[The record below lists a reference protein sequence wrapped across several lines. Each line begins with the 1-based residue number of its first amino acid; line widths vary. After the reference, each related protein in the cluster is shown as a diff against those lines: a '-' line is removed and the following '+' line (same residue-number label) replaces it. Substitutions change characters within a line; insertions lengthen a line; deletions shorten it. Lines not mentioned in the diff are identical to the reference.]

1 MESIVRTVFGA
12 HLQTCQL
19 MKIPFTKAPN
29 STLNEKF
36 NIATNEAIGP
46 TDMPSMRYVTIG
58 NGGHKMKQAGVN
70 NLQVPEPLQ
79 HKTTDAALFSHIPF
93 VMRNITDP
101 LSAADE
107 ARYALKRTETH
118 GSTQYYAYYLR
129 RMDLTGVA
137 SNMELK
143 TVLNGVTTTTG
154 FTPTVSNLNPTP
166 PLIVTGGAVTA
177 TGDYVTA
184 TANVNFVLDA
194 VDISNILNA
203 CNIMFG
209 SEDYAIISEIGL
221 CSGIDKTVTFG
232 SGTFNEVIATQIVSH
247 ISSFHA
253 LRFTASGV
261 NTVFD
266 VGATEPLFLNN

>member
-1 MESIVRTVFGA
+1 
-12 HLQTCQL
+12 
-19 MKIPFTKAPN
+19 MKIPFTKVPN

-36 NIATNEAIGP
+36 NIATNEVIGP
-46 TDMPSMRYVTIG
+46 TDIPSMRYVAIG
-58 NGGHKMKQAGVN
+58 NGGHKMKQSGVN

-79 HKTTDAALFSHIPF
+79 HRTTDAALYSHIPF
-93 VMRNITDP
+93 VMRNKTDP

-107 ARYALKRTETH
+107 ARYALKRVETI

-129 RMDLTGVA
+129 RMDLTGVT

-143 TVLNGVTTTTG
+143 TVLNGNTTTNV
-154 FTPTVSNLNPTP
+154 FIPTVGNLNPVP
-166 PLIVTGGAVTA
+166 PNTVTGGAVTA

-184 TANVNFVLDA
+184 TANISFVLDS
-194 VDISNILNA
+194 VDIINILDA

-221 CSGIDKTVTFG
+221 CSGIDRQVSFEAG
-232 SGTFNEVIATQIVSH
+232 LFNEVIAAQIVSH

-261 NTVFD
+261 NTIFD
-266 VGATEPLFLNN
+266 VGATEPLFLNT

>member
-1 MESIVRTVFGA
+1 
-12 HLQTCQL
+12 

-36 NIATNEAIGP
+36 TISTNEVIGP
-46 TDMPSMRYVTIG
+46 TEIPSMRYVAIG
-58 NGGHKMKQAGVN
+58 NGGHKMKAAGVN

-79 HKTTDAALFSHIPF
+79 HRTTDAALYSHIPF
-93 VMRNITDP
+93 VMRNVTDP

-107 ARYALKRTETH
+107 ARYALKRRETH
-118 GSTQYYAYYLR
+118 GSTEYYAYYLR
-129 RMDLTGVA
+129 KMDLAGVN

-143 TVLNGVTTTTG
+143 TVLNGITTTTG
-154 FTPTVSNLNPTP
+154 FIPTSSNLNPVAPVT
-166 PLIVTGGAVTA
+166 VTGGAVAA

-184 TANVNFVLDA
+184 TANITFSLDS
-194 VDISNILNA
+194 VDIINILNA
-203 CNIMFG
+203 CNIVFG
-209 SEDYAIISEIGL
+209 SEDFAIISEIGL
-221 CSGIDKTVTFG
+221 CSGIERTISFE

-247 ISSFHA
+247 ISTFHA

-266 VGATEPLFLNN
+266 VGATEPLFLNT